1 MKEKTKKGQ
10 REESMTRLRR
20 GRGIRRMDNKRK
32 KKIIIRLSKRENVY
46 HIKICMKNLDQQ
58 RFTYEA
64 YDRQSKKKEI

>member
-1 MKEKTKKGQ
+1 
-10 REESMTRLRR
+10 
-20 GRGIRRMDNKRK
+20 MDNKRK